1 LKSGLKERDI
11 LKLQMSDIEVQYKKT
26 LESGN
31 QEAIPNP
38 SILIQVI
45 DTTIIIDLYR
55 QKVDAKHRAEIAALQ
70 TKQQNSKRQV

>member
-31 QEAIPNP
+31 QKAIPNP

-55 QKVDAKHRAEIAALQ
+55 QKVDAEHKAEIAALQ